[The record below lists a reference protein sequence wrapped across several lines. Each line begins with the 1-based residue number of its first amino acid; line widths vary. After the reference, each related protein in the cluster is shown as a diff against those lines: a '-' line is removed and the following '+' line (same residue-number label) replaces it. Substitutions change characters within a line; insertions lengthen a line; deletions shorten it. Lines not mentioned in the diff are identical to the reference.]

1 MTQTYIHKDL
11 GKILIY
17 YSPKARSIRV
27 QVGDNG
33 IKLIIPLGVNID
45 KGLHFVNA
53 KQDWIEKAL
62 KRTEQKKET
71 CIYSYYGIKFTDIFY
86 LNKGL

>member
-33 IKLIIPLGVNID
+33 IKLIIFILSD
-45 KGLHFVNA
+45 
-53 KQDWIEKAL
+53 L
-62 KRTEQKKET
+62 KLVTPA
-71 CIYSYYGIKFTDIFY
+71 
-86 LNKGL
+86 